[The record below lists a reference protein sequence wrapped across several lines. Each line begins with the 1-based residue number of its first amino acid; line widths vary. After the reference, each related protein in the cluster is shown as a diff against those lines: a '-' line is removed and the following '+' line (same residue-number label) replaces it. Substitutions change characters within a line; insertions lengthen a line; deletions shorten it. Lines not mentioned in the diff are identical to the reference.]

1 MNTHSLGSQMKPGD
15 LVQVTTPLPEFGKIG
30 IVVGP
35 DVKWNLNP
43 RVRVMFPD
51 GEKEMHFTNLRR
63 IDETR

>member
-1 MNTHSLGSQMKPGD
+1 MKLGD
-15 LVQVTTPLPEFGKIG
+15 LVQVKTPLQEFGKIG

-43 RVRVMFPD
+43 RWWVMFSD
-51 GEKEMHFTNLRR
+51 GVKEFHFTNLRR

>member
-1 MNTHSLGSQMKPGD
+1 MKPGD

-35 DVKWNLNP
+35 HVKWNLNL

-51 GEKEMHFTNLRR
+51 GEREMHFTNLRR
-63 IDETR
+63 VDETR

>member
-1 MNTHSLGSQMKPGD
+1 MKRGD
-15 LVQVTTPLPEFGKIG
+15 LVQVKTPLPEFGKIG

-43 RVRVMFPD
+43 RVSVMFSD
-51 GEKEMHFTNLRR
+51 GVKELHFTNLRV

>member
-1 MNTHSLGSQMKPGD
+1 MKPGD
-15 LVQVTTPLPEFGKIG
+15 LVQVKTPLPELGKIG

-51 GEKEMHFTNLRR
+51 GERELHFTNLRR
-63 IDETR
+63 VDEAR

>member
-1 MNTHSLGSQMKPGD
+1 
-15 LVQVTTPLPEFGKIG
+15 
-30 IVVGP
+30 VVGP

-63 IDETR
+63 VDETR

>member
-1 MNTHSLGSQMKPGD
+1 MKRGD
-15 LVQVTTPLPEFGKIG
+15 LVKVITPLPEFGKIG

-51 GEKEMHFTNLRR
+51 GVKEMHFTNLRIINEAR
-63 IDETR
+63 